1 MKRLLVTFI
10 LISIIIPFSMPSFIQ
25 KAQGEVVYADIK
37 DKEVLKL
44 KTSKTKYLDEKNYK
58 VDPERAKLVLKLQ
71 KEKDVEDLE
80 SLWKATVDRNSAIR
94 FALEKLATPQQERH
108 LHSSAMAKTVSTLIN
123 GASLVPF
130 MAGANYS
137 LQTASVATGQIA
149 NRLITNRKLPKTSPL
164 TDTELIQLSE
174 LVEGLQNELVK
185 SYYDYKSSI
194 SSLKACREK
203 LELEHKNYK
212 IALNNNN
219 KFSMIVAG
227 AIYDDQRLEEIQLK
241 EQIKLNRLKLERL
254 AGHDAVE
261 ALNLSRIS
269 YNKMS
274 NQNET

>member
-1 MKRLLVTFI
+1 MKRFLTIFI
-10 LISIIIPFSMPSFIQ
+10 LISFISPLVIPCCYVQ
-25 KAQGEVVYADIK
+25 AQEEVIYADIK
-37 DKEVLKL
+37 DKEVLNIKA
-44 KTSKTKYLDEKNYK
+44 TKTKYLDEKNYK
-58 VDPERAKLVLKLQ
+58 NDPERAKLVLKLQ

-94 FALEKLATPQQERH
+94 FALEKLATPGQERH
-108 LHSSAMAKTVSTLIN
+108 IHSSAMAKTVSTLIN

-174 LVEGLQNELVK
+174 LVEDLQNELVR

-194 SSLKACREK
+194 SALKTCREK
-203 LELEHKNYK
+203 LELEQKNYK
-212 IALNNNN
+212 LALKDDN

-227 AIYDDQRLEEIQLK
+227 AIYDDQLLEEIQLK

-269 YNKMS
+269 FNKTDII
-274 NQNET
+274 NET